1 MASIVISELHPAG
14 FELFSDSEGY
24 MRDLVDSEFDHLYGG
39 LPSPLIY
46 AGVLA
51 LESSGACAAGAGV
64 AVAAAGAAVGGWIAG
79 GK

>member
-24 MRDLVDSEFDHLYGG
+24 MRDLVDNEFDHLYGG
-39 LPSPLIY
+39 GSPLIY

-51 LESSGACAAGAGV
+51 LESSAACAGL
-64 AVAAAGAAVGGWIAG
+64 AGAAVGGVIGWTVG
-79 GK
+79 

>member
-24 MRDLVDSEFDHLYGG
+24 MRDLVDSEFGYLYGG
-39 LPSPLIY
+39 LPSLLIY

-51 LESSGACAAGAGV
+51 LESSAACAT
-64 AVAAAGAAVGGWIAG
+64 AAGLAVGGVIG
-79 GK
+79 YTNG